1 MLLETCIQ
9 IMFWSRGK
17 VSFDDAG
24 DRDGKGADARERGRL
39 KSSDTPDIRNQTR
52 SSFIAK
58 GEGSFI
64 DQERRSGRRVSSATR
79 SFIVTKRKSE
89 ASAGRPRA
97 TTSCAATTT
106 TKTAK
111 ATSSVAPFTSDRRF
125 STCAGSGGDDV
136 VSEGVESKHPELMI

>member
-1 MLLETCIQ
+1 
-9 IMFWSRGK
+9 MFWSRGK

-24 DRDGKGADARERGRL
+24 DRDSKGADARERGRL
-39 KSSDTPDIRNQTR
+39 KSSDTPDIRNQMR

-79 SFIVTKRKSE
+79 
-89 ASAGRPRA
+89 
-97 TTSCAATTT
+97 
-106 TKTAK
+106 
-111 ATSSVAPFTSDRRF
+111 
-125 STCAGSGGDDV
+125 AGSGGDDV